1 MKEKFTVA
9 EKTVKLVTSEE
20 SEPTDTVALVLA
32 EVDADVD
39 RDLVLGDLATVK
51 KLHEELALR
60 LALGEKFVRKAGR
73 VGKSSL

>member
-1 MKEKFTVA
+1 MREQLTVA

-39 RDLVLGDLATVK
+39 RDLVLGDLASVE
-51 KLHEELALR
+51 KLHEELALC